1 MVWLRAATPP
11 RPMRDRNTMTSLPP
25 LLAALRRH
33 ELSRIETAYHEAAH
47 AVAGV
52 LHGGRLTAA
61 TITEGKRK
69 GATFSS
75 PSGLTTFASLPSTR
89 HAPVSYAGVWG
100 QARARAGGRRP
111 GRREL
116 FAVLESTGC
125 KDREV
130 LTAAGGPDAGE
141 SVVPL
146 LETCWPSVAELAAKL
161 HRHGKVSHSDVLA
174 ALRLSDDAGTRSIE
188 LSMIRSGAAPGSF
201 SVSRPG

>member
-1 MVWLRAATPP
+1 
-11 RPMRDRNTMTSLPP
+11 MTSTTPMPP
-25 LLAALRRH
+25 HLDAFIRH
-33 ELSRIETAYHEAAH
+33 EHGRIETAWHESGH

-52 LHGGRLTAA
+52 LNGGVLTASTVTDGPVRGGMA
-61 TITEGKRK
+61 GL
-69 GATFSS
+69 

-89 HAPVSYAGVWG
+89 HAPVAYAGVWT
-100 QARARAGGRRP
+100 QAWARAGHSRP

-146 LETCWPSVAELAAKL
+146 LETCWAAVTTLAAKL
-161 HRHGKVSHSDVLA
+161 LRTGKINEADVLA
-174 ALRLSDDAGTRSIE
+174 ALNLSSDPATRTLE
-188 LSMIRSGAAPGSF
+188 LSMIRSGATPGSF
-201 SVSRPG
+201 AVTRPA

>member
-1 MVWLRAATPP
+1 
-11 RPMRDRNTMTSLPP
+11 MTSTTPYLD
-25 LLAALRRH
+25 AFIRH
-33 ELSRIETAYHEAAH
+33 ERSRIETAWHEASH

-52 LHGGRLTAA
+52 LHGGTLTTA
-61 TITEGKRK
+61 TVTEGKRK

-89 HAPVSYAGVWG
+89 HAPVAYAGVWG

-146 LETCWPSVAELAAKL
+146 LETCWAAVTTLAAKL
-161 HRHGKVSHSDVLA
+161 HGTGKITETDVLA
-174 ALRLSDDAGTRSIE
+174 ALNLSSDPATRTLE
-188 LSMIRSGAAPGSF
+188 LAMILSGAAPGSF